1 MAQFFFFFF
10 FFEMK
15 EGCKVSRVKSIAW
28 LLTNAKKG
36 TTTLNFYIF
45 KYGAEWSAEFG
56 AKEQSIVT
64 MCLK

>member
-36 TTTLNFYIF
+36 TTTLIFYIF
-45 KYGAEWSAEFG
+45 KYGAE
-56 AKEQSIVT
+56 
-64 MCLK
+64 

>member
-1 MAQFFFFFF
+1 MFLKTCAMDGAIFFF

-36 TTTLNFYIF
+36 TTTLIFYIF
-45 KYGAEWSAEFG
+45 KYGAE
-56 AKEQSIVT
+56 
-64 MCLK
+64 